1 MGVSF
6 GMGGSQKD
14 QTGNTRNYF
23 LGDADGWSP
32 SLDMVYRLS
41 DMANQ
46 SNAQS
51 NLMFGGAGYGGS
63 FETESQRA
71 ARAAGTTENSKPYGG
86 WGGYG
91 STSPV
96 QYWDPSGTRPDWN
109 GGQPVYPGQNTGIVP
124 PPVTG
129 GPPVVINDP
138 ADPNPP
144 PRTGGT
150 TPTWPQPGTPGG
162 VPLPGQPGGPALPPR
177 HAVWTPEGGYT
188 ISVGQQQSAPV
199 PQGGSAGYSQG
210 ATTGAPREINDP
222 KKFPMADMRQR
233 KDTPG
238 WWEAEAAKLPSGSDA
253 QKRYMAEA
261 QLRRDPGV
269 QQVYKSMI
277 EAGWPTGKLIPADRL
292 KQALDSGVAPQTL
305 ATHYNTA
312 LQSYSK
318 DGTIDHATMYGFAQA
333 GHGANFRLTDEI
345 INNLK
350 TGQDVGVA
358 NWRRGDEQ
366 AGAQPSAT
374 QPTLP
379 KRAGLDTGSNTYSAM
394 AKATGGYEQPG
405 MTMATPV
412 EGPRFD
418 GETGGSPTVKP
429 PAEQETPPD
438 PTTSPGTKPPAKPGP
453 YDDPRFPRPPLP
465 GGHTGGTGGDYGGGG
480 NPRPVVPP
488 AGSGNN
494 PSPDGSYVP
503 PKKEEDPDTKPP
515 GTSNNGDGPWAHAPL
530 PFGTYPLNGR
540 GEQIDNYFGQ
550 GSNDEF
556 TGDAWSTSAPWR
568 PTEPTGGLYGAFAEM
583 AGGQLTP
590 YENRIGEA
598 WQGRAVDP
606 GGWADQNY
614 YNALAQYNASPGIGL
629 KESYNAYNN
638 MINSNGYSDAEKGA
652 ISGSAVRGVTAGYQR
667 GMDDMR
673 RQAAR
678 TGNANAAYAAMSQM
692 SPSYGAQLG
701 EVNRQNEIKF
711 ADEKARRNEA
721 GASGMTNVAAL
732 GNTKAQFGL
741 NSQQQFANE
750 MARRQETAIRGMGDY
765 AAYGRGL
772 QQQGL
777 SGMGDLYKQ
786 QNANTQNYYNM
797 ISNLLGRQVGTR
809 MYGESSG
816 EGINGGITGGS

>member
-1 MGVSF
+1 MGVGAGF
-6 GMGGSQKD
+6 GVSDK
-14 QTGNTRNYF
+14 NTSGDTRTYL
-23 LGDADGWSP
+23 LGDSVDGKWSP
-32 SLDMVYRLS
+32 ALDLVYRLS

-51 NLMFGGAGYGGS
+51 NLLFGGAGYGGS

-91 STSPV
+91 STNPV
-96 QYWDPSGTRPDWN
+96 QYWDPSNTRPGWSN
-109 GGQPVYPGQNTGIVP
+109 GQPVYPGQNTGIVP
-124 PPVTG
+124 PPVTA

-138 ADPNPP
+138 ADPNPTTQ
-144 PRTGGT
+144 TGWT
-150 TPTWPQPGTPGG
+150 IPTAPSPGTPGG

-177 HAVWTPEGGYT
+177 RAVWNPEGGYT
-188 ISVGQQQSAPV
+188 VSVGQQRSAPV
-199 PQGGSAGYSQG
+199 PQGGAGGYSQG
-210 ATTGAPREINDP
+210 ASTGAPQEINDP
-222 KKFPMADMRQR
+222 KKFPMAGMRQR
-233 KDTPG
+233 KDTPE

-292 KQALDSGVAPQTL
+292 KQALDAGVPPQTL

-318 DGTIDHATMYGFAQA
+318 DGTIDHAAMYAFAQA
-333 GHGANFRLTDEI
+333 GHGANFRMSPEVISD
-345 INNLK
+345 LK
-350 TGQDVGVA
+350 NGQYIGTA
-358 NWRRGDEQ
+358 NWRKGDELWDP
-366 AGAQPSAT
+366 ATNSYRTGPAATQPT

-394 AKATGGYEQPG
+394 AKASPGVEQPSMRG
-405 MTMATPV
+405 YDPDQPQV
-412 EGPRFD
+412 
-418 GETGGSPTVKP
+418 
-429 PAEQETPPD
+429 PAD
-438 PTTSPGTKPPAKPGP
+438 PITSPGTKPKSTDP
-453 YDDPRFPRPPLP
+453 YADPRFPRPPLP
-465 GGHTGGTGGDYGGGG
+465 GGYTGGPGGPYGGGG
-480 NPRPVVPP
+480 NPPTTKPP

-494 PSPDGSYVP
+494 PSTDGSYVP
-503 PKKEEDPDTKPP
+503 PKKVEDQDPKPQDGSGNGNSYWNNPAPGFGYYLTNPD
-515 GTSNNGDGPWAHAPL
+515 GTPANGHYA
-530 PFGTYPLNGR
+530 F
-540 GEQIDNYFGQ
+540 EQ
-550 GSNDEF
+550 GSNGQYTPDV
-556 TGDAWSTSAPWR
+556 WSTSAPWR

-629 KESYNAYNN
+629 KESYDAYNG

-701 EVNRQNEIKF
+701 EVNRQNQIKF
-711 ADEKARRNEA
+711 ADEKSRRNEA

-797 ISNLLGRQVGTR
+797 ISNLLGRQVGAR

-816 EGINGGITGGS
+816 EGVNVGATGGS

>member
-6 GMGGSQKD
+6 GAGGSQKD
-14 QTGNTRNYF
+14 QTGTTQGYF
-23 LGDADGWSP
+23 LGDDPSQRWSP
-32 SLDMVYRLS
+32 ALDLVYKLS

-51 NLMFGGAGYGGS
+51 NLLFGGAGYGGS
-63 FETESQRA
+63 FESADQRA
-71 ARAAGTTENSKPYGG
+71 ARAAGGNLNSKPYGG

-96 QYWDPSGTRPDWN
+96 QYWDPSGTRPDLVN
-109 GGQPVYPGQNTGIVP
+109 GQPVYPGQPPGNTGVVP
-124 PPVTG
+124 PTQPPPNMPPTTQVPPITG
-129 GPPVVINDP
+129 GLP
-138 ADPNPP
+138 A
-144 PRTGGT
+144 
-150 TPTWPQPGTPGG
+150 
-162 VPLPGQPGGPALPPR
+162 PGQPGGPALPPKQ
-177 HAVWTPEGGYT
+177 APWQPEGGYT
-188 ISVGQQQSAPV
+188 MTADPQVTQPVKPPGADSYQQSA
-199 PQGGSAGYSQG
+199 GSGKPG
-210 ATTGAPREINDP
+210 EITDP
-222 KKFPMADMRQR
+222 NKFPMAADRER
-233 KDTPG
+233 KDTPEY
-238 WWEAEAAKLPSGSDA
+238 WEALAAGLPKDSVAKQKYTETA
-253 QKRYMAEA
+253 QY
-261 QLRRDPGV
+261 LRDPKV
-269 QQVYKSMI
+269 QQVYQSMI
-277 EAGWPTGKLIPADRL
+277 GAGWPTGKLIPADRI
-292 KQALDSGVAPQTL
+292 KQALDAGVAPQTL
-305 ATHYNTA
+305 SSHYNSA

-318 DGTIDHATMYGFAQA
+318 SGQIDHAAMYAFAQA
-333 GHGANFRLTDEI
+333 GHGANFRLPDEVI
-345 INNLK
+345 TNLK
-350 TGQDVGVA
+350 NGQDVGVS

-366 AGAQPSAT
+366 AAAPAPKQAQVGTSAT
-374 QPTLP
+374 
-379 KRAGLDTGSNTYSAM
+379 
-394 AKATGGYEQPG
+394 KAAAPGYQS
-405 MTMATPV
+405 MTMSIPG
-412 EGPRFD
+412 GPEPQI
-418 GETGGSPTVKP
+418 GTAGNKP
-429 PAEQETPPD
+429 PDT
-438 PTTSPGTKPPAKPGP
+438 AKPGDEWSSP
-453 YDDPRFPRPPLP
+453 DGKVYTRNNDGTWSAPDGSVWRGGGNSGGGTVTGGGNGTSGGDGSGGTRP
-465 GGHTGGTGGDYGGGG
+465 GTGGGGGKGDTQGTG
-480 NPRPVVPP
+480 ND
-488 AGSGNN
+488 GSGGGEQGNN
-494 PSPDGSYVP
+494 MFPYPGWGNYQTNPDGTP
-503 PKKEEDPDTKPP
+503 A
-515 GTSNNGDGPWAHAPL
+515 NGHFA
-530 PFGTYPLNGR
+530 F
-540 GEQIDNYFGQ
+540 EQ
-550 GSNDEF
+550 GSNGQF
-556 TGDAWSTSAPWR
+556 TPDVWSTSPQWR
-568 PTEPTGGLYGAFAEM
+568 PGEPTGGLYGAFAEM
-583 AGGQLTP
+583 AGGRLTP

-598 WQGRAVDP
+598 WQGRAVNP

-667 GMDDMR
+667 GMDDMK

-741 NSQQQFANE
+741 NSQQNFANE

-816 EGINGGITGGS
+816 EGINVGATGGS

>member
-1 MGVSF
+1 MG
-6 GMGGSQKD
+6 
-14 QTGNTRNYF
+14 R
-23 LGDADGWSP
+23 
-32 SLDMVYRLS
+32 
-41 DMANQ
+41 
-46 SNAQS
+46 
-51 NLMFGGAGYGGS
+51 
-63 FETESQRA
+63 
-71 ARAAGTTENSKPYGG
+71 
-86 WGGYG
+86 
-91 STSPV
+91 
-96 QYWDPSGTRPDWN
+96 
-109 GGQPVYPGQNTGIVP
+109 
-124 PPVTG
+124 
-129 GPPVVINDP
+129 
-138 ADPNPP
+138 
-144 PRTGGT
+144 
-150 TPTWPQPGTPGG
+150 
-162 VPLPGQPGGPALPPR
+162 
-177 HAVWTPEGGYT
+177 
-188 ISVGQQQSAPV
+188 QQSAPV
-199 PQGGSAGYSQG
+199 PQGGAGGYSQG
-210 ATTGAPREINDP
+210 ASTGAPREINDP

-277 EAGWPTGKLIPADRL
+277 EAGWPTGKLIPADRI
-292 KQALDSGVAPQTL
+292 KQALDAGVAPQTL
-305 ATHYNTA
+305 SSHYNSA

-318 DGTIDHATMYGFAQA
+318 SGQIDHATMYAFAQA
-333 GHGANFRLTDEI
+333 GHGANFRLSDEI

-350 TGQDVGVA
+350 TGRDVGVA

-366 AGAQPSAT
+366 TGAQPSAT

-394 AKATGGYEQPG
+394 AKATGGVEQPS
-405 MTMATPV
+405 MTIAAPPGTENV
-412 EGPRFD
+412 GY
-418 GETGGSPTVKP
+418 GGNKP
-429 PAEQETPPD
+429 PD
-438 PTTSPGTKPPAKPGP
+438 NAKPGDEWAAP
-453 YDDPRFPRPPLP
+453 DGKTYTKNSDGTWSDSE
-465 GGHTGGTGGDYGGGG
+465 GGFYGGTGGGGIGGYTGGTGGDYGGGG

-503 PKKEEDPDTKPP
+503 PKKVEDPNTKPP
-515 GTSNNGDGPWAHAPL
+515 DTSNNGDGPWTHAPL

-540 GEQIDNYFGQ
+540 GEQIDNYFRQ

-629 KESYNAYNN
+629 RESYNAYNN

-701 EVNRQNEIKF
+701 EVNRQNQIKF
-711 ADEKARRNEA
+711 ADEKSRRNEA
-721 GASGMTNVAAL
+721 GAAGMTNVAAL

-741 NSQQQFANE
+741 NSQQNFANE

-797 ISNLLGRQVGTR
+797 ISNLLGRQVGSK

-816 EGINGGITGGS
+816 EGLNGGITGGA